1 MIQWFVEPTT
11 FSRNNLYKGF
21 VYDIISLTHHC
32 DGILT
37 HSYLVASLHWG
48 LWAHLWMHSSTTAF
62 QLCNTVNHFFSATLL

>member
-1 MIQWFVEPTT
+1 MVAAFDVFTRFYATKKQKNLVHSMIQWFVEPTT

-37 HSYLVASLHWG
+37 HSYLVASLH
-48 LWAHLWMHSSTTAF
+48 
-62 QLCNTVNHFFSATLL
+62 